1 LTAADPKAAQEAR
14 ARVERVRSERDG
26 AKAKAA
32 LERLSAAAAG
42 PDNLQP
48 YVREAVSA
56 YCTLGE
62 ISSVLRDRFGAYQP
76 PTRF

>member
-1 LTAADPKAAQEAR
+1 MAK
-14 ARVERVRSERDG
+14 ARVERVRKEREF
-26 AKAKAA
+26 ATARAA
-32 LERLSAAAAG
+32 LEHLSNAAAG

-62 ISSVLRDRFGAYQP
+62 ISSVLRERFGAYQP